1 MDRAHHS
8 GIRLSD
14 PLTADEHAPG
24 APELVTKH
32 AARFL
37 PSTRYRHPGD
47 VIRLIASGLILAVM
61 LAVVAVAPGRLTGSG
76 AAAVTWL
83 GSDLAGRLLTGLV
96 QVAFVVAAAGAA
108 AAALWHRRFRLLAGL
123 AAGAAAAGVAL
134 AGILYLSDDEYPHA
148 FTAAAGHSWLASA
161 AFPGPGLLAA
171 AAAVTVAVS
180 PWLSRPWRRAVW
192 VTLGAA
198 GAARLITGTALPAEL
213 VLAFASGVT
222 VGAGVLVA
230 FGVPDRRIGSEGI
243 AAALRSA
250 GLPVASV
257 EPAGV
262 QAKGSRPFVAVTDS
276 GRRLFIKALGS
287 DQRDADLL
295 YRAYRFARLRN
306 VGDTWPAAS
315 VIRAVEHQA
324 LIAVMAER
332 AGVLVPRVD
341 RVIKAGGGTALLAM
355 EQIEGSSLGQLPAQ
369 QISDDL
375 LQRLWA
381 DVDRLH
387 RAGIA
392 HRSLRT
398 ANVIAANDG
407 RPWLTDFSFS
417 ELAATQR
424 QKDVDLAE
432 LLASLAL
439 LVGADRSPPPPAS
452 RRSESTP

>member
-1 MDRAHHS
+1 MNRDRAQHS

-14 PLTADEHAPG
+14 PPTVADEPAPG
-24 APELVTKH
+24 APEPVTRH

-47 VIRLIASGLILAVM
+47 VIRLIGGGLILAVM

-83 GSDLAGRLLTGLV
+83 GSDVAGRLLTGLV

-123 AAGAAAAGVAL
+123 AAGAAAAGLAL
-134 AGILYLSDDEYPHA
+134 AGILYLAGDEHPHA
-148 FTAAAGHSWLASA
+148 VTAAAGHSSWLASA
-161 AFPGPGLLAA
+161 AFPGAALLAA
-171 AAAVTVAVS
+171 AAAVTVAAA
-180 PWLSRPWRRAVW
+180 PWLSRPWRRTAW
-192 VTLGAA
+192 IALGAA
-198 GAARLITGTALPAEL
+198 AAARLITGTVLPAEL
-213 VLAFASGVT
+213 VLAFAAGGT
-222 VGAGVLVA
+222 VGAAVLVA
-230 FGVPDRRIGSEGI
+230 FGVPDRRIGSAGI
-243 AAALRSA
+243 AAALGSA
-250 GLPVASV
+250 GLPVTSV
-257 EPAGV
+257 DPAGV

-369 QISDDL
+369 RISDDL

-398 ANVIAANDG
+398 ANVMAGNDG

-417 ELAATQR
+417 EL
-424 QKDVDLAE
+424 
-432 LLASLAL
+432 
-439 LVGADRSPPPPAS
+439 
-452 RRSESTP
+452 